1 MSKAFKFNPGFLNDE
16 EAVANFVVRRHQL
29 DTVLSVFESSPGGST
44 ARVLVLAPRGA
55 GKTTLCRRVL
65 AENRGEGRLS
75 QGWHAIFLGE
85 ESYVVTTPG
94 EFFLECLFHL
104 RDQTPGAVPE
114 AHYQAAVAASGED
127 ELIETTLSALREFVV
142 TRRQRLLIIVE
153 NFHIILHDQI
163 GTDAARLL
171 SLLSDATLFGVL
183 ATSVAQGRIDDED
196 PDVVPADYVRV
207 HLEPLTLEECHTL
220 WEAITG
226 QSVRRE
232 RIRPLEILTGGSPRL
247 LHILADFMRTPSLQD
262 LMANLNQL
270 IDQNTE
276 YFKSQLDALPPME
289 RKVFAALLDAWD
301 PQSAKQIAE
310 QARVNTNTASTM
322 LGRLSDRGAVIRGPA
337 EGRATIYYAAERL
350 FNIYYLM
357 RRRSH
362 PSNRVRALVSFMTGY
377 YDQDE
382 LVKTTALLVR
392 EACAIAPE
400 LRGDYHST
408 FDAILSRAEEG
419 VRKQI
424 LEQTPKE
431 FIRVFRRDRSLLRI
445 EEPDLFGSAAST
457 DEDAEIAKRTDEFE
471 AAADRGDFE
480 HALSILGSMLDRWP
494 ELPGAWLRLALVHQR
509 LDDHQASIAPAEKA
523 IALAPEDAWAKAV
536 LGRAFVGVGDR
547 PRAIDLFQQALQRDP
562 AQVMAAVGLAE
573 LREEEGDV
581 DAAIAIY
588 ERARAVGPMPD
599 LLWSR
604 FGMLLAEAGRND
616 EAEVVLKAALAENVE
631 NLDSRRI
638 LVDMLNDA
646 ERTDEAIDI
655 LRSAAFELNN
665 AMGWADLGLFLH
677 THTDRADEAQEALEA
692 SISHG
697 MHRAMPFRALAQR
710 LILAEAS
717 PEQLRSLAAT
727 AVTQI
732 QNKAEAFDLAGD
744 FYALLDE
751 DAEAENAYRASIH
764 HQDNVG
770 ARVGLARIL
779 AGRIETQ
786 SEAEAILR
794 QAIADPQRP
803 GVCAASRELAEL
815 LVHKGDEAGAEQ
827 VVDDALNI
835 NETCVCCLLLQ
846 GQICARRGDTDGATK
861 SFDAVLRLE
870 DESVTALTGLAL
882 VDPAQAEPLL
892 ARAMALAPDNPR
904 TLFARAK
911 LLNHGAPEAQI
922 SDLRA
927 AIVQD
932 ETFLPAVLM
941 LAGLEARRGELS
953 LALEC
958 LRQALNRLPVRRE
971 WLSDFV
977 DTAMAVARLSD
988 VDAVLALV
996 QEHEAAITLEPLIVA
1011 LRLQKGERPRV
1022 AKEVLEV
1029 AKDILGRH

>member
-1 MSKAFKFNPGFLNDE
+1 MNKPFKFNPGFLTDE
-16 EAVANFVVRRHQL
+16 EAVATFVVRRHHL

-65 AENRGEGRLS
+65 AESRGEGRLS
-75 QGWHAIFLGE
+75 QDWHAIFLGE

-114 AHYQAAVAASGED
+114 ARYQAAVAASGED
-127 ELIETTLSALREFVV
+127 ELIEATLSALRDFVV

-163 GTDAARLL
+163 GPDAARLL
-171 SLLSDATLFGVL
+171 NLLSDATLFGVL

-196 PDVVPADYVRV
+196 PDVIPADYVRV

-247 LHILADFMRTPSLQD
+247 LHILAEFMRTPSLRD

-276 YFKSQLDALPPME
+276 YFKSQLDALPAME

-301 PQSAKQIAE
+301 PQSAKQVAE

-457 DEDAEIAKRTDEFE
+457 DEDAEIASWTDEFE
-471 AAADRGDFE
+471 EAADRGDFVQ
-480 HALSILGSMLDRWP
+480 ALSILDSMLDRWP
-494 ELPGAWLRLALVHQR
+494 ELPGAWLRLALVRQR

-523 IALAPEDAWAKAV
+523 VALAPEDAWAKAV
-536 LGRAFVGVGDR
+536 LGRAFVGVGDH
-547 PRAIDLFQQALQRDP
+547 PRAIDLFQQALQLDP

-616 EAEVVLKAALAENVE
+616 EAEVVLKAALAESVE
-631 NLDSRRI
+631 NSASRRI

-646 ERTDEAIDI
+646 GRTDEAVDI
-655 LRSAAFELNN
+655 LKSAAVELNN
-665 AMGWADLGLFLH
+665 AMGWADLGLFLN
-677 THTDRADEAQEALEA
+677 THTDRADEAQEALQA

-697 MHRAMPFRALAQR
+697 MHRALPFRALAQR

-717 PEQLRSLAAT
+717 PEQLMALAAT

-732 QNKAEAFDLAGD
+732 HNKAEALDLAGD
-744 FYALLDE
+744 LYALLDE
-751 DAEAENAYRASIH
+751 EAKAEAAYRASIH
-764 HQDNVG
+764 HQDNIG

-794 QAIADPQRP
+794 EAIADPQRN

-827 VVDDALNI
+827 VVDHALNI
-835 NETCVCCLLLQ
+835 NETCVCCLLLR
-846 GQICARRGDTDGATK
+846 GQICARRGDADGATK

-892 ARAMALAPDNPR
+892 ARAIALAPDNPR

-911 LLNHGAPEAQI
+911 LLNHDAPEAQI
-922 SDLRA
+922 SDLRT
-927 AIVQD
+927 AIDQD
-932 ETFLPAVLM
+932 GTFLPAVLM
-941 LAGLEARRGELS
+941 LATLEARRGELS

-958 LRQALNRLPVRRE
+958 LHQALNRLPVQRE

-977 DTAMAVARLSD
+977 DTAMAVARLTD
-988 VDAVLALV
+988 IDAVLTLV
-996 QEHEAAITLEPLIVA
+996 REHESAITLEPLVVA
-1011 LRLQKGERPRV
+1011 LRLQKGEQPRV

-1029 AKDILGRH
+1029 AKDIVGRH